1 MSFTSRWS
9 DVYLASGARAI
20 SACGDFL
27 AATALVL
34 ALQERGAGS
43 AAVAAVMIAAAVPP
57 VVLVRWTGRLT
68 DRVDSRLLLVGT
80 GLAQA
85 AACVA
90 LATVTG
96 TVAIVALVAA
106 LGCGLA
112 VTQPTLAALLPAMVR
127 AEDLPKATAFGQ
139 TAGSIGL
146 LIAPAAG
153 GLLVGQFGLRVPLLV
168 DAASYLAVVAAGLLI
183 RTRRGRVSSSDVPA
197 APPRLRSD
205 TLLWSMIVLL
215 GAVVAAVSAVN
226 VAEVFLV
233 RDVLHASTTV
243 FGLLSATWLGA
254 MMIGAWL
261 VARRGG
267 SDAYFAIMLLTMLAS
282 TSLVVLLCAM
292 VPAAGWLV
300 PLFVIGGATNG
311 GENVTANVLLARR
324 VAPEARGR
332 TYALY
337 GAVTNGATVIG
348 YLLGG
353 AALTVLP
360 VRLTIALAG
369 GVALAVAAAF
379 TVPVLRAI
387 AAERERVRV
396 PSPGFER
403 GLDAC

>member
-57 VVLVRWTGRLT
+57 VLLARWTGRLA
-68 DRVDSRLLLVGT
+68 DRVDSRLLLVGA
-80 GLAQA
+80 GLGQA

-90 LATVTG
+90 LASVSG

-127 AEDLPKATAFGQ
+127 AEDLPKATAFNQ
-139 TAGSIGL
+139 TAGAIGL
-146 LIAPAAG
+146 LVAPAAG

-183 RTRRGRVSSSDVPA
+183 TTRRGRVTRSDAPA
-197 APPRLRSD
+197 TALRLRSD
-205 TLLWSMIVLL
+205 TLLWSMIVLV

-233 RDVLHASTTV
+233 RGELRASATV

-261 VARRGG
+261 LTRRGG
-267 SDAYFAIMLLTMLAS
+267 SDTYFAVVLLTMLAS

-292 VPAAGWLV
+292 VPAVGWLV

-311 GENVTANVLLARR
+311 GENVAANVLLAHR
-324 VAPEARGR
+324 VAPDVRGR
-332 TYALY
+332 AYALY

-353 AALTVLP
+353 ALLAVLP
-360 VRLTIALAG
+360 VRPTIALAG
-369 GVALAVAAAF
+369 GAALAVAAAF
-379 TVPVLRAI
+379 TVPVLRTV
-387 AAERERVRV
+387 AADRERARV
-396 PSPGFER
+396 P
-403 GLDAC
+403 